1 MGRCEVKEDQML
13 DLIKAA
19 WEECYPGQTWLD
31 ANSVV
36 TPAHVPQLNVQLQ
49 FTRCYTVGYL
59 KGFVDGGESVMASL
73 VEIDVKETE
82 H

>member
-1 MGRCEVKEDQML
+1 MNEDKLL

-19 WEECYPGQTWLD
+19 WEECYQGQTWLD

-49 FTRCYTVGYL
+49 FARCYTVGYL
-59 KGFVDGGESVMASL
+59 KGFADGGETVMISL
-73 VEIDVKETE
+73 AEIGAKETKQ
-82 H
+82 